1 MSDILEIQSHCSE
14 VDDHDSMPVT
24 FSQKGS
30 PKTAL
35 TSSTSEKLVFA
46 AKRRKGRG
54 FDGHCDSELDNIKHF
69 ESLVYN
75 PIKKEDYPQNCKNQ
89 IFCLMKHN
97 FFKFQRLKG
106 GYCS

>member
-14 VDDHDSMPVT
+14 VDDHESMPVT

-35 TSSTSEKLVFA
+35 IPGPSEKLVFS

-69 ESLVYN
+69 DSLVYD
-75 PIKKEDYPQNCKNQ
+75 PIKKEDHPQKCKNST
-89 IFCLMKHN
+89 FCVVNPN
-97 FFKFQRLKG
+97 FFQFQPLKD